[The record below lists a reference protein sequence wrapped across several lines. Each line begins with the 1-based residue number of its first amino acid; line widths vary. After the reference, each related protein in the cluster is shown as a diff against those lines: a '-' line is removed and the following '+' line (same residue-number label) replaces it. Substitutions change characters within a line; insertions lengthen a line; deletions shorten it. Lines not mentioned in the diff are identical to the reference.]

1 VGIKQHR
8 DPVSLEVVTQLHG
21 GDEDCIQQ
29 LVDLQVHGPH
39 LVEDLADVVHQ
50 TLDDP
55 DHPKGVRCIY
65 FHWSGRR
72 E

>member
-1 VGIKQHR
+1 VGIKHHR
-8 DPVSLEVVTQLHG
+8 DPVSLEVVTQLPG

-29 LVDLQVHGPH
+29 LVDLQVHGPR
-39 LVEDLADVVHQ
+39 LVEDLADVVHR
-50 TLDDP
+50 TLDGPDP
-55 DHPKGVRCIY
+55 PKGVRCIY